1 MRSENLD
8 AEIMRLCALGD
19 AAVFKWGSWTLNIL
33 AQGDTITG
41 DDVALFIDCYEPQ
54 QKPRFPHA

>member
-8 AEIMRLCALGD
+8 AEIMRLCALGA